1 MVGSFPL
8 QGEESQCWRMARFP
22 LTIAP
27 CTSAVQQCRLAG
39 ISQASG
45 CSRLVAVARSSGLG
59 DYSCRDQSSELAGVP
74 AARCCWAATW
84 GHAFGD
90 GTQVRKVGSA
100 QPLGVGTILRSCC
113 SQCHVRRQLGLPACE
128 LRRQKSAASL

>member
-27 CTSAVQQCRLAG
+27 CSSAVQQCRLAG

-45 CSRLVAVARSSGLG
+45 CSRLGTAIPSTTASVGGCRNRPFDFALGLWLLFPGSRHRACSFSPTRRRRQRAWLRQLTMNAVWRYRPEADVRGPTPVNSSGI
-59 DYSCRDQSSELAGVP
+59 D
-74 AARCCWAATW
+74 
-84 GHAFGD
+84 
-90 GTQVRKVGSA
+90 
-100 QPLGVGTILRSCC
+100 LR
-113 SQCHVRRQLGLPACE
+113 H
-128 LRRQKSAASL
+128 